1 MKLIKLINLKSNKTI
16 SLREIF
22 LLASA
27 FLIIP
32 TNNHLKLFYLIITKK
47 YLLTT
52 WHYKWWCAKVTF
64 H

>member
-32 TNNHLKLFYLIITKK
+32 RNNHLKLFYLIITKK

-52 WHYKWWCAKVTF
+52 WHYKW
-64 H
+64 

>member
-32 TNNHLKLFYLIITKK
+32 KKQSSKTILLDYHEKIFAHDLALKMVV
-47 YLLTT
+47 
-52 WHYKWWCAKVTF
+52 C
-64 H
+64 